1 MALGGRA
8 LPPATAA
15 AVSVVLLG
23 AAAVVPGHVRSLP
36 ADAGWLFALVAAW
49 PLPGWIGEPAALP
62 ARAVVHASP
71 VHAVLTAV
79 ALAVAGRL
87 HERRF
92 GSVATAVVVVA
103 GAVGSV
109 VAVDLLEGQALVG
122 ASGGALALCG
132 ALLIDLARRQASA
145 SLFGP
150 LVAPMLLHGALDALV
165 PGDYGLLHGVGLFAG
180 VLLSRLS
187 TARSA

>member
-1 MALGGRA
+1 VSRPS

-15 AVSVVLLG
+15 IVAALLL
-23 AAAVVPGHVRSLP
+23 ASAPLVPGQVASLP
-36 ADAGWLFALVAAW
+36 PDAGWLFALVAQW
-49 PLPGWIGEPAALP
+49 PLPEWLEQPAALP
-62 ARAVVHASP
+62 LRALVHATP
-71 VHAVLTAV
+71 MHLVLTAV

-92 GSVATAVVVVA
+92 GSLATLILVTV
-103 GAVGSV
+103 GGIGSV
-109 VAVDLLEGQALVG
+109 VAVELIEGQALVG
-122 ASGGALALCG
+122 ASGGALAVCG
-132 ALLIDLARRQASA
+132 ALLVDLARRQAST

-165 PGDYGLLHGVGLFAG
+165 PGDYGLLHGVGLLAG

-187 TARSA
+187 TNRSA

>member
-1 MALGGRA
+1 MRSFG

-15 AVSVVLLG
+15 IVVAILVTSALL
-23 AAAVVPGHVRSLP
+23 VPGQVAALP
-36 ADAGWLFALVAAW
+36 PDAGPLFALIAQW
-49 PLPGWIGEPAALP
+49 PLPDWLGQPAALP
-62 ARAVVHASP
+62 PRALVHATP
-71 VHAVLTAV
+71 LHVLLTAV
-79 ALAVAGRL
+79 AIAVAGRL

-92 GSVATAVVVVA
+92 GSLATAIVVTV

-109 VAVDLLEGQALVG
+109 AAVELIEGQQVLG

-132 ALLIDLARRQASA
+132 ALLIDLARRQAGS

>member
-1 MALGGRA
+1 LALDPRA
-8 LPPATAA
+8 TPATAA
-15 AVSVVLLG
+15 VVAATLL
-23 AAAVVPGHVRSLP
+23 ATVALVPGHVSSLP

-49 PLPGWIGEPAALP
+49 PLPTWLTEPVALP
-62 ARAVVHASP
+62 LRALLHASP
-71 VHAVLTAV
+71 IHALLTAV

-92 GSVATAVVVVA
+92 GSLATLVVVLV
-103 GAVGSV
+103 GALGSL
-109 VAVDLLEGQALVG
+109 AATELIEGQQLVG

-165 PGDYGLLHGVGLFAG
+165 PGDYGLLHGVGLFVG

-187 TARSA
+187 TAPSK